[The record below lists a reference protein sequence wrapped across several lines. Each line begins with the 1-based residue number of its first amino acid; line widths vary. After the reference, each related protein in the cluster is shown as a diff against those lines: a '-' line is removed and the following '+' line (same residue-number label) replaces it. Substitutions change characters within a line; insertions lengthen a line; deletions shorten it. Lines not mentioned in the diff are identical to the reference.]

1 MWSLTPLRGG
11 IEPPAQRFGQPAA
24 IGRPL
29 GRFEHIARHRY
40 ALSCYLLSTLPLVR
54 SGSPSSLRS
63 SAALGVRRPA
73 WGAGGRPD
81 PQADRFSGLRRVAS
95 PYGRR
100 SLPPRLHPW
109 RRGRTGQP
117 RPTHAERATYP
128 QVIPN
133 DSRPTKPAAD
143 LTHSTKRPCS
153 GAFLDTHKPR
163 SPLLAYNSSY
173 FSIFVL

>member
-1 MWSLTPLRGG
+1 MWSLTPLQGG
-11 IEPPAQRFGQPAA
+11 FEPPVQRFGQPAA
-24 IGRPL
+24 IGRPF
-29 GRFEHIARHRY
+29 GRFEHIPRHRF
-40 ALSCYLLSTLPLVR
+40 ALSWYTLSPLPPVR

-73 WGAGGRPD
+73 WGAGGRTD
-81 PQADRFSGLRRVAS
+81 PQANSFSGLRRVAS

-100 SLPPRLHPW
+100 SLPPRQHPW
-109 RRGRTGQP
+109 RRGRTGRP

-133 DSRPTKPAAD
+133 DCRPTNQAAD
-143 LTHSTKRPCS
+143 RPHPTKSTCS
-153 GAFLDTHKPR
+153 DAFLGTYKAT
-163 SPLLAYNSSY
+163 SPVLAYNSSY

>member
-1 MWSLTPLRGG
+1 MWSLTPLQGG
-11 IEPPAQRFGQPAA
+11 FEPPVQRFGHPAA
-24 IGRPL
+24 IGRPF
-29 GRFEHIARHRY
+29 GRFEHVPRHRF
-40 ALSCYLLSTLPLVR
+40 ALSWYLLSTLPPVR

-81 PQADRFSGLRRVAS
+81 PQANRFSGLRRGAS

-109 RRGRTGQP
+109 RMGRTGRP
-117 RPTHAERATYP
+117 HPTHAERATYP
-128 QVIPN
+128 AGIPN
-133 DSRPTKPAAD
+133 DSRPTNLAAD
-143 LTHSTKRPCS
+143 PTHPTKRPCS
-153 GAFLDTHKPR
+153 GAFLPTQEPR
-163 SPLLAYNSSY
+163 SPPLAYNSSY